1 MGITDDT
8 DPEGTEPVAPPP
20 TPPRG
25 TPPAPTPP
33 PGSSLPATPPPDG
46 APTPPPGTPSAQ
58 SPLHTPAAGTP
69 LAGAAHGGSAH
80 PTAAAGSGD
89 PAAGKPVS
97 RFNLTALSVRR
108 PVTILM
114 IIGLFLVFGAVAF
127 TKLPV
132 RRLPNVSYPFV
143 RVAISDP
150 GTNAATVAQTI
161 TSPVE
166 KALSSQSGVVT
177 MTGTSSAGRS
187 TVALEFT
194 GGTNVAQE
202 SASISLA
209 LQKLA
214 RSLPS
219 TASPPAILQANP
231 NALPMMDV
239 ALSGPLASSQ
249 LLALATNLVAPTLQE
264 IPGVA
269 EVAVVGGRA
278 SVVTVDL
285 STAELQAY
293 GVSVT
298 EVAAA
303 LRAENT
309 AVTGGVT
316 VVGEHELLAR
326 VHGGYTSMAQLASV
340 PVAVRPGG
348 DVLLGDVASVSQ
360 GLAQAQSAATLDGK
374 PAVGLVVS
382 ASSTASSLAVD
393 SAIRSA
399 LASLQHQLPA
409 GVSTTITGDITNY
422 VRAALHNVELDLFL
436 GIFIAAFVL
445 AIFLHRLA
453 NTLIVILA
461 IPVSLIATF
470 AAMYFLHFSLD
481 LISLMALSLLIG
493 ILVDDSIVVLENI
506 HRHRA
511 MGKSPGAAAV
521 DGRMEIGAAAVA
533 ITLTDVVVYL
543 PVAFVSGNIGQL
555 FREFGLTIVAAT
567 LLSLFVSYTLTPM
580 LAAHWAGRV
589 DALRS
594 GPLARFGK
602 WFGRGFDAGFER
614 LRQRYRRVIAWALR
628 HRLVVTAVAV
638 LAALGSLGIVRSGV
652 LPTTFVP
659 PEDNGVVTVNGTLP
673 PGTPLVTDRAT
684 LASFAKRL
692 QHLPGVTDVFVSAG
706 YSGGTGTAFNL
717 GQITVDLG
725 PRGSRPPIKSY
736 EKTVAKLAR
745 HYPGL
750 TAHAHVQNPFIAGG
764 ARAASV
770 EVLGPDLTQLD
781 QIATTI
787 EAKVAHNPNVS
798 QVSTS
803 VPTPTPELS
812 INVDHAE
819 AAYLGVS
826 TSAIGSAVAATLGG
840 VTVPPLVVSSTAP
853 VVPIELAVNGG
864 VRLTPAQLEAIP
876 IPTAHGTVPLSSV
889 ATLTVAPGPGKI
901 TQVNREYAVSVS
913 ASSPTGNSG
922 PATAA
927 LLAAAHQAGLPTG
940 YSVQVAGEALQQ
952 QRAFGPLLA
961 ALALSVLLIYMLLAA
976 LYESLL
982 DPLSVMLAV
991 PLATV
996 GALGALWAAHLPISI
1011 FALLAMIMLVGI
1023 VSKNSIL
1030 LIDYAKT
1037 LRKRGVPRTQAI
1049 IESGATRIRPILM
1062 TTATMIGAMLPLAL
1076 GTGSG
1081 ASERMPVGT
1090 VLIGG
1095 LASSTL
1101 LTLLV
1106 VPVLYSLVDDTSTR
1120 LRRLLGRGKPLSA
1133 FPETSTKGTLP

>member
-1 MGITDDT
+1 MDANDNT
-8 DPEGTEPVAPPP
+8 DPAGIPPASPPLPTLPAGVPPVGPPPPAPASGAPPAGPPPP
-20 TPPRG
+20 TLPSG
-25 TPPAPTPP
+25 PAR
-33 PGSSLPATPPPDG
+33 
-46 APTPPPGTPSAQ
+46 Q
-58 SPLHTPAAGTP
+58 
-69 LAGAAHGGSAH
+69 
-80 PTAAAGSGD
+80 
-89 PAAGKPVS
+89 KPVA

-108 PVTILM
+108 PVTIVM
-114 IIGLFLVFGAVAF
+114 IIGLFLVFGAVAY

-132 RRLPNVSYPFV
+132 RRLPNVNFPFV

-166 KALSSQSGVVT
+166 KALASQSGVVT

-187 TVALEFT
+187 TVALQFT
-194 GGTNVAQE
+194 GGTNVGQE

-219 TASPPAILQANP
+219 TAGPPAILQANP

-239 ALSGPLASSQ
+239 ALSGKLAPSQ
-249 LLALATNLVAPTLQE
+249 LLDLATNLVAPSLQE
-264 IPGVA
+264 IPGVSQ
-269 EVAVVGGRA
+269 VTVVGGRA
-278 SVVTVDL
+278 AVVTVDL
-285 STAELQAY
+285 SDTALQAY

-298 EVAAA
+298 QVAGA

-316 VVGEHELLAR
+316 VIGEHELLAR

-360 GLAQAQSAATLDGK
+360 GLAQAQSAATLDGT
-374 PAVGLVVS
+374 PAVGLVIS
-382 ASSTASSLAVD
+382 ASSTANSLKVD

-399 LASLQHQLPA
+399 LTSLQRQLPPGISA
-409 GVSTTITGDITNY
+409 TITGDITNY
-422 VRAALHNVELDLFL
+422 VRGALHNVELDLFL
-436 GIFIAAFVL
+436 GIFIAAFIL
-445 AIFLHRLA
+445 ALFLHRLT
-453 NTLIVILA
+453 NTLIVMLA

-506 HRHRA
+506 HRHRT
-511 MGKSPGAAAV
+511 MGKSPAAAAV

-543 PVAFVSGNIGQL
+543 PVAFVSGNVGQL

-567 LLSLFVSYTLTPM
+567 LFSLFVSYTLTPM
-580 LAAHWAGRV
+580 LAAHWAGRA
-589 DALRS
+589 DAPRT
-594 GPLARFGK
+594 GPAARFGR
-602 WFGRGFDAGFER
+602 WFGRWFDAGFDR
-614 LRQRYRRVIAWALR
+614 LRHGYRRVIAWALG
-628 HRLVVTAVAV
+628 HRLIVTAVAV
-638 LAALGSLGIVRSGV
+638 LAALGSVGIVRSGV

-673 PGTPLVTDRAT
+673 PGTPLATDQAT

-706 YSGGTGTAFNL
+706 YSGGTGAAFNL

-725 PRGSRPPIKSY
+725 PKGSRPPIKTY
-736 EKTVAKLAR
+736 EKTVAKLVR
-745 HYPGL
+745 RYPGL

-781 QIATTI
+781 QMATAI
-787 EAKVAHNPNVS
+787 EAKVQHDPAVS

-803 VPTPTPELS
+803 VPAPTPELS

-853 VVPIELAVNGG
+853 AEPIQLAVNGG
-864 VRLTPAQLEAIP
+864 VKLTPAQLQDIP
-876 IPTAHGTVPLSSV
+876 IPAAHGTVPLSSV

-927 LLAAAHQAGLPTG
+927 LLAAAQQVGLPTG
-940 YSVQVAGEALQQ
+940 YSVQVAGQALQQ
-952 QRAFGPLLA
+952 QRAFGPLLQ

-1062 TTATMIGAMLPLAL
+1062 TTATMIGAMAPLAF

-1106 VPVLYSLVDDTSTR
+1106 VPVLYSLVDDASTG
-1120 LRRLLGRGKPLSA
+1120 LRRLFRHSQALPSSPA
-1133 FPETSTKGTLP
+1133 VSTKGALP

>member
-1 MGITDDT
+1 MG
-8 DPEGTEPVAPPP
+8 
-20 TPPRG
+20 
-25 TPPAPTPP
+25 
-33 PGSSLPATPPPDG
+33 
-46 APTPPPGTPSAQ
+46 
-58 SPLHTPAAGTP
+58 
-69 LAGAAHGGSAH
+69 
-80 PTAAAGSGD
+80 
-89 PAAGKPVS
+89 

-108 PVTILM
+108 PITILM
-114 IIGLFLVFGAVAF
+114 VIGLFLVVGLVAF

-132 RRLPNVSYPFV
+132 RRLPNVNYPFV

-166 KALSSQSGVVT
+166 KALSAESGVVT
-177 MTGTSSAGRS
+177 MLGTSSSGRS
-187 TVALEFT
+187 TVALEFV
-194 GGTNVAQE
+194 GGTNVDQKA
-202 SASISLA
+202 ASISLA
-209 LQKLA
+209 LEKLA
-214 RSLPS
+214 RSLPT
-219 TASPPAILQANP
+219 TASPPAILKANP
-231 NALPMMDV
+231 NALPMMNV

-249 LLALATNLVAPTLQE
+249 LLDLATNLVAPTLQE

-269 EVAVVGGRA
+269 QVTVVGGRA

-285 STAELQAY
+285 QASSLQAY
-293 GVSVT
+293 GISMAQ
-298 EVAAA
+298 VAGA
-303 LRAENT
+303 LRAENISS
-309 AVTGGVT
+309 TGGVT
-316 VVGEHELLAR
+316 VVGDHELLAR
-326 VHGGYTSMAQLASV
+326 VHGGYTSVAQLASV

-348 DVLLGDVASVSQ
+348 DVLLGDVASISQ
-360 GLAQAQSAATLDGK
+360 GLAKAQSAATLNGRT
-374 PAVGLVVS
+374 AVGLVIS
-382 ASSTASSLAVD
+382 ASSTANSLQVD

-399 LASLQHQLPA
+399 LAGLSRQLPS
-409 GVSTTITGDITNY
+409 GVTTTITGDITNY
-422 VRAALHNVELDLFL
+422 VRAALHNVELDLFI
-436 GIFIAAFVL
+436 GIFIAALIL
-445 AIFLHRLA
+445 AVFLHRLA
-453 NTLIVILA
+453 NTLIVMLA

-470 AAMYFLHFSLD
+470 GAMYFMHFSLD

-511 MGKSPGAAAV
+511 MGKDPGVAAV

-543 PVAFVSGNIGQL
+543 PVAFVSGNVGQL

-567 LLSLFVSYTLTPM
+567 LFSLFVSYTLTPM
-580 LAAHWAGRV
+580 LAAHWTGREQE
-589 DALRS
+589 ART
-594 GPLARFGK
+594 GPLARFGRY
-602 WFGRGFDAGFER
+602 FGRRFDAGFDR
-614 LRQRYRRVIAWALR
+614 MRGWYRHVIAWALR
-628 HRLVVTAVAV
+628 HRVVVTGVAV
-638 LAALGSLGIVRSGV
+638 LAALGSLGIIRSGV

-659 PEDNGVVTVNGTLP
+659 PEDNGVLTVNGTLP
-673 PGTPLVTDRAT
+673 PGTPLASDQAT
-684 LASFAKRL
+684 LASFSRRL
-692 QHLPGVTDVFVSAG
+692 QHLPGVKDVFVSAG
-706 YSGGTGTAFNL
+706 YSGGNGAAFNL
-717 GQITVDLG
+717 GQITLDLG
-725 PRGSRPPIKSY
+725 PRGTRPPIREYVKR
-736 EKTVAKLAR
+736 VAKIAR
-745 HYPGL
+745 RYPGL
-750 TAHAHVQNPFIAGG
+750 TAHGHVQNPFIASG
-764 ARAASV
+764 ARAASI
-770 EVLGPDLTQLD
+770 EVLGPDLTSLSRMATE
-781 QIATTI
+781 IA
-787 EAKVAHNPNVS
+787 AALAHDPAVS

-803 VPTPTPELS
+803 VPAATPELS

-826 TSAIGSAVAATLGG
+826 TSAIGSAVADSLGG
-840 VTVPPLVVSSTAP
+840 VVVPPLVVSPTAP
-853 VVPIELAVNGG
+853 VDPIQLSLNGG
-864 VRLTPAQLEAIP
+864 AKLTPAQVEAIP
-876 IPTAHGTVPLSSV
+876 IPAAHGTVPLSSV
-889 ATLTVAPGPGKI
+889 ATLSEVPGPAKI

-927 LLAAAHQAGLPTG
+927 LLAAAKQVGLPTG
-940 YSVQVAGEALQQ
+940 YSIQVAGQALAQ
-952 QRAFGPLLA
+952 QRAFGPLLQ

-996 GALGALWAAHLPISI
+996 GALGLLWASHLPISI

-1037 LRKRGVPRTQAI
+1037 LRKRGIPRTQAI

-1081 ASERMPVGT
+1081 ASERMPIGT

-1106 VPVLYSLVDDTSTR
+1106 VPVLYSLVDDTSVFF
-1120 LRRLLGRGKPLSA
+1120 RRIAARIAGRPVELPYLQRPYSPASSSLPG
-1133 FPETSTKGTLP
+1133 TS